1 MTATT
6 TTSPATDATRALV
19 DLRNA
24 HERLKFHA
32 RELLETVEATDGLP
46 PHITPSEGLRAVM
59 GTEADDVAR
68 EELLAGLRNLLGE
81 NIGSLI
87 APKALKIAEE
97 HLWPKDVAFQR
108 IDDTMVTTVDNGGD
122 GDHA

>member
-1 MTATT
+1 MTSATT
-6 TTSPATDATRALV
+6 ISPATDALRALV

-24 HERLKFHA
+24 HTRLKYHA
-32 RELLETVEATDGLP
+32 AELLDAVEGMDGLP
-46 PHITPSEGLRAVM
+46 EHVTASEGLRAVM
-59 GTEADDVAR
+59 GHQADDVAR

-81 NIGSLI
+81 SISSLI

-108 IDDTMVTTVDNGGD
+108 AGDTMVTTVENGPQ
-122 GDHA
+122 